1 MAEFHHAI
9 KLKYKAKRLA
19 DRTQDPV
26 NISQYKMIK
35 NDLKCQ
41 IRSAKLGYL
50 HSLLVRARQV
60 PQFAATLWSEVNNII
75 GRQVIR
81 LSVIDPAVSLDTIN
95 QFFRTIAISND
106 HQPANSYV
114 APSSVDGGAPDSFRF
129 DRSVSYQL
137 SDRPNY
143 WNTMAQF
150 SESAVSNKIR
160 YFPAYLA

>member
-1 MAEFHHAI
+1 MHFNNITRLYGSIYARLPCKPGKKVACLREGDYEAGHAITHVQTHVQSTVRVWSYRTRMVYKIVPYAYGTYHTRMVQNTI

-26 NISQYKMIK
+26 DISQYKMIK
-35 NDLKCQ
+35 NNLKCQ

-81 LSVIDPAVSLDTIN
+81 PSVIDPAVSLD
-95 QFFRTIAISND
+95 
-106 HQPANSYV
+106 SY
-114 APSSVDGGAPDSFRF
+114 
-129 DRSVSYQL
+129 
-137 SDRPNY
+137 
-143 WNTMAQF
+143 
-150 SESAVSNKIR
+150 
-160 YFPAYLA
+160 